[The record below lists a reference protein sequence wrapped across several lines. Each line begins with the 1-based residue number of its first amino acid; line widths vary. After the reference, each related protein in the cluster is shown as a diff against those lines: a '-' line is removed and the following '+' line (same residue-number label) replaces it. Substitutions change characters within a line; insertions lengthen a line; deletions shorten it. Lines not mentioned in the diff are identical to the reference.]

1 MQRRGFSLIELS
13 IVLVILGLLVG
24 GILVGQTMIRNAEVA
39 SVITER
45 GKYKDAIL
53 AFRDKYASYPGDM
66 PDATNYWDS
75 AGGDGSN
82 PGCLNG
88 QTTSAIATC
97 NGNGNGLVAD
107 GGASFSERFTL
118 WKHLANAALIE
129 GAFLGRTSGAMGTFV
144 PTIGANVPAATLA
157 NSYWGVLMLSGTIG
171 PPNPIHPDFFDGTY
185 PGNILFIA
193 APNGAPMEPI
203 EAQGIDTKIDDG
215 NPTTGFV
222 FATKST
228 ATGAPA
234 NCTTTA
240 TAAALYNTTS
250 SSRTC
255 NLYFWIQ

>member
-1 MQRRGFSLIELS
+1 MQRNGYTLLELA
-13 IVLVILGLLVG
+13 IVLTIIGLIAG
-24 GILVGQTMIRNAEVA
+24 GVVVGQTMIRNAEVA

-45 GKYKDAIL
+45 GKYKDAVL

-66 PDATNYWDS
+66 PDATNYWGS

-118 WKHLANAALIE
+118 WKHLANASLIE
-129 GAFLGRTSGAMGTFV
+129 GGFLGRTSGAMGTFV
-144 PTIGANVPAATLA
+144 PTIGVNVPAATLA
-157 NSYWGVLMLSGTIG
+157 NSYWGVLMLSGAITG
-171 PPNPIHPDFFDGTY
+171 DTNFFDGTY

-203 EAQGIDTKIDDG
+203 EALNIDTKIDDG
-215 NPTTGFV
+215 NPTRGFV

-228 ATGAPA
+228 GTPA

>member
-1 MQRRGFSLIELS
+1 MQRNGFTLLELA
-13 IVLVILGLLVG
+13 IVLTIIGLIAG
-24 GILVGQTMIRNAEVA
+24 GVVVGQTMIRNAEVA

-45 GKYKDAIL
+45 GKYKDAVL

-66 PDATNYWDS
+66 PDATNYWGS

-88 QTTSAIATC
+88 QTTSAIASC

-118 WKHLANAALIE
+118 WKHLANASLIE

-157 NSYWGVLMLSGTIG
+157 NSYWGVLMLSGAITG
-171 PPNPIHPDFFDGTY
+171 DTNFFDGTY

-203 EAQGIDTKIDDG
+203 EALNIDTKIDDG
-215 NPTTGFV
+215 NPTSGFV

-228 ATGAPA
+228 GTPA

-240 TAAALYNTTS
+240 TSTALYNTTTTNK
-250 SSRTC
+250 TC

>member
-24 GILVGQTMIRNAEVA
+24 GILVGQSMIRNSEVA

-53 AFRDKYASYPGDM
+53 AFRDKYASYPGDI
-66 PDATNYWDS
+66 PDATNYWGS

-118 WKHLANAALIE
+118 WKHLANASLIE
-129 GAFLGRTSGAMGTFV
+129 GGFLGRTSGAMGTFE

-157 NSYWGVLMLSGTIG
+157 NSYWGVLMLSGTITG
-171 PPNPIHPDFFDGTY
+171 DTNFFDGTY

-215 NPTTGFV
+215 NPTRGFV

-228 ATGAPA
+228 GTPA
-234 NCTTTA
+234 NCTTPTA
-240 TAAALYNTTS
+240 SAALYNTTS